1 MNKIADIQQKQQKN
15 NPKKRDYRLI
25 VDSKYNLKAIMQR
38 AYAEMKWNGHYLKT
52 FSNALKEA
60 WSAARI
66 AMDEYKEEIRFRESG
81 ASRFPNKNLSLSDLY
96 SDPCGNLAMGYV
108 TK

>member
-1 MNKIADIQQKQQKN
+1 MNKIANIQPKREKSN
-15 NPKKRDYRLI
+15 SKKRDYRLI
-25 VDSKYNLKAIMQR
+25 VDGKYNLKAIMQR
-38 AYAEMKWNGHYLKT
+38 AYLKT

-60 WSAARI
+60 WIAAHI
-66 AMDEYKEEIRFRESG
+66 AMDEYKAEQSMRKAAAAG
-81 ASRFPNKNLSLSDLY
+81 TLFPKKNLSLSDFY